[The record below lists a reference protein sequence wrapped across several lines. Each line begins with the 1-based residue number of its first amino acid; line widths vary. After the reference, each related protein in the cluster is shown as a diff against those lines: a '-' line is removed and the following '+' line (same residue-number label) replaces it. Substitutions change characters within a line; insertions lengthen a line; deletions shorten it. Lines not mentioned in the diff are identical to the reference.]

1 MAESCSI
8 KPQETQETATIGEPH
23 IINMGC
29 RLNAYE
35 SSVIKSIMK
44 SLNLTD
50 EFALI
55 NTCTVTNESERQCRQ
70 EIRKIKKHHPQRH
83 LLVTGCASQLH
94 TEFFMNMPEVSFVI
108 SNDMKLKKSAYNQI
122 KSFYEGKTTKEE
134 VQTFLLQKDDNS
146 SNNCKQNDEESE
158 WEYLH
163 NFEDKSRAFIAI
175 HNGCNHYCSF
185 CIIPFTRGK
194 FKSVDP
200 EFIVNQIKIF
210 IQNGYNEVVLT
221 GVDITDY
228 GHDDGKKERIWTLGK
243 LCKKILTETTLP
255 RLRLSSV
262 DVAEIDDDIK
272 DLIINEKRFM
282 PYFHISLQSGDNEIL
297 RKMRRRHKREDVIS
311 FCKFVLQHRPEAA
324 FGADIITGF
333 PSETFEQFENSFK
346 IVQEC
351 PISFVHAFPY
361 SKKEKTLAFSMND
374 NVPKDEKKRRV
385 HLLINEGKNNLNLL
399 YNSLINNT
407 YKAIIESEKTARLEN
422 FTQVI
427 IDNNHNYDIG
437 QIVEIKPYEINKEEK
452 LIGQVL

>member
-8 KPQETQETATIGEPH
+8 KTQETQEIASLGEPY

-50 EFALI
+50 NFALI

-94 TEFFMNMPEVSFVI
+94 TEFFMNMPEVDFVI
-108 SNDMKLKKSAYNQI
+108 SNDMKLKKSAYNHI
-122 KSFYEGKTTKEE
+122 KAFYENKSSKEE

-200 EFIVNQIKIF
+200 E
-210 IQNGYNEVVLT
+210 
-221 GVDITDY
+221 
-228 GHDDGKKERIWTLGK
+228 RIWTLGK
-243 LCKKILTETTLP
+243 LCKKILSETTLP

-272 DLIINEKRFM
+272 DLVINEKRFM

-311 FCKFVLQHRPEAA
+311 FCKFVLQNRPEAA

-333 PSETFEQFENSFK
+333 PSETFEQFENSLK

-399 YNSLINNT
+399 HKSLLNNQ

-427 IDNNHNYDIG
+427 IDNNHNYNIG
-437 QIVEIKPYEINKEEK
+437 QIVDIKPYEINKEEK
-452 LIGQVL
+452 LIGQII